1 MYVLYMEL
9 KKQHNHTQRLQQNPD
24 TKRERWAH
32 GYNLNF
38 GSFSFLEWL
47 LKNGRVFLVR
57 HLFCFT
63 GGRKRRMYTI
73 NKLKKESVKLTT
85 GNIKSWKMTSNCLSC
100 YSTRL
105 EFHKEQL
112 CKAQQLWDP
121 CCKFNCTPFPEEAKE
136 NTPLGNFLKGTLHSG
151 LERTSVSISRS
162 VSKRREQWKVTFQGQ
177 SKYFCKLR
185 S

>member
-1 MYVLYMEL
+1 MATQKWKSFFSKAFVLFYRG
-9 KKQHNHTQRLQQNPD
+9 KKKKNVYNKQ
-24 TKRERWAH
+24 TKERICKAD
-32 GYNLNF
+32 
-38 GSFSFLEWL
+38 
-47 LKNGRVFLVR
+47 
-57 HLFCFT
+57 C
-63 GGRKRRMYTI
+63 
-73 NKLKKESVKLTT
+73 T
-85 GNIKSWKMTSNCLSC
+85 GNIKSWKITSNCLSC